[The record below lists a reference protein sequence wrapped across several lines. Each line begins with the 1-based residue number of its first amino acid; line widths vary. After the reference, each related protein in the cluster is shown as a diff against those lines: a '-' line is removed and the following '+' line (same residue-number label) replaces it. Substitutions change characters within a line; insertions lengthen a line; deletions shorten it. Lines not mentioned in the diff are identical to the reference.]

1 MGILEGLG
9 QGFAVALDPTNLL
22 YVFMGVLIGTVI
34 GVLPGLGPT
43 ATIALLLPL
52 TYAIEPATA
61 VILLAGIYYGSMYG
75 GTITS
80 VLLRLPGEAA
90 SVVTTFDGYQMAKQ
104 GRAGPALG
112 IAAVGSFIGGVL
124 AVVGLVLLAPPLADL
139 AVTFGPPEYVA
150 LTVLGILMVTYL
162 GSGSPLKSLSM
173 AALGLLLATVGQ
185 DPITGTARFTFGQVS
200 LFDGVDFVA
209 VAMGLFGV
217 GEILHSL
224 ERTGKVQAVTRKIT
238 HIWPT
243 RKDFRESAG
252 AIGRG
257 SVLGFVIGVLPG
269 GGGVISSLASYALEK
284 RRAKD
289 PSRFGKGAIQG
300 VAGPETANN
309 ASSTS
314 AFIPLLTLG
323 IPANVVLAL
332 IFGALLVQG
341 ITPGP
346 QLISE
351 EPEVFWG
358 VIASMLIGNLMLLA
372 LNIPLVGVFVQLL
385 RVRAGI
391 LAAFA
396 LVVTMAGVFSVNN
409 DVFDMWVVL
418 LFGVIGWL
426 MKKTGFEPG
435 PLVLA
440 FVLGSIM
447 ERAFRQSM
455 LLSGGSLDI
464 FVTRPLSG
472 GLLAVMALVILL
484 SVIAARRRRAV
495 FGHVAPEDVASEEV
509 ASEEVASEKVAS
521 EEVAP
526 EEVAPEDVAP
536 EDVAPED
543 VTPQEGAPRDADL
556 ATHIPPPVG
565 GGAGRA
571 SGSTNA
577 GRGGATPPRNEGER

>member
-1 MGILEGLG
+1 VDLLDGIA
-9 QGFAVALDPTNLL
+9 QGFAVALDPVNIL
-22 YVFMGVLIGTVI
+22 YVFVGVLIGTVI

-52 TYAIEPATA
+52 TYEIEPSTA

-112 IAAVGSFIGGVL
+112 IAAIGSFVGGVL
-124 AVVGLVLLAPPLADL
+124 AVIGLAVLAPPLAAL
-139 AVTFGPPEYVA
+139 AVSFGPPEYVA
-150 LTVLGILMVTYL
+150 LTVLGLLLVTWL
-162 GSGSPLKSLSM
+162 GTGSALKSLAM
-173 AALGLLLATVGQ
+173 AALGLLLATIGQ
-185 DPITGTARFTFGQVS
+185 DPIAGTTRFTFGEVS
-200 LFDGVDFVA
+200 LFDGLDFVA

-224 ERTGKVQAVTRKIT
+224 EHSTAVQAVTRKIT
-238 HIWPT
+238 GIWPT
-243 RKDFRESAG
+243 RKDLRDSSG
-252 AIGRG
+252 AIARG
-257 SVLGFVIGVLPG
+257 SLLGFVIGVLPG
-269 GGGVISSLASYALEK
+269 GGGVISSLASYAMEK

-289 PSRFGKGAIQG
+289 PSRFGRGAIEG

-341 ITPGP
+341 VTPGP
-346 QLISE
+346 QLVDQH
-351 EPEVFWG
+351 PEIFWG
-358 VIASMLIGNLMLLA
+358 VIASMFVGNLMLLA
-372 LNIPLVGVFVQLL
+372 LNIPLVGVFVQIL

-396 LVVTMAGVFSVNN
+396 LLLTMAGVYSINN
-409 DVFDMWVVL
+409 DVSDMWVVL
-418 LFGVIGWL
+418 AFGVLGWL

-440 FVLGSIM
+440 FVLGPIL

-455 LLSGGSLDI
+455 LISGGSLDV
-464 FVTRPLSG
+464 FVTRPISG
-472 GLLAVMALVILL
+472 AIFLVMALIV
-484 SVIAARRRRAV
+484 VAGAVTARRRRGIVRA
-495 FGHVAPEDVASEEV
+495 AADVPAEEPDRPTTGV
-509 ASEEVASEKVAS
+509 
-521 EEVAP
+521 
-526 EEVAPEDVAP
+526 
-536 EDVAPED
+536 
-543 VTPQEGAPRDADL
+543 
-556 ATHIPPPVG
+556 
-565 GGAGRA
+565 
-571 SGSTNA
+571 
-577 GRGGATPPRNEGER
+577 

>member
-1 MGILEGLG
+1 MELWDGIL
-9 QGFAVALDPTNLL
+9 QGFSVALDPTNLL
-22 YVFMGVLIGTVI
+22 YVFLGVLIGTVI

-52 TYAIEPATA
+52 TYAIPPETA

-90 SVVTTFDGYQMAKQ
+90 AVVTTFDGYQMARQ

-112 IAAVGSFIGGVL
+112 IAAVGSFIGGIVAVIGL
-124 AVVGLVLLAPPLADL
+124 ALLAPPLAEL
-139 AVTFGPPEYVA
+139 AVEFGPPEYVA
-150 LTVLGILMVTYL
+150 LTVLGILLVTYL
-162 GSGSPLKSLSM
+162 GAGSVLKSLSM
-173 AALGLLLATVGQ
+173 AALGLLLATIGQ
-185 DPITGTARFTFGQVS
+185 DPITGTTRFTFDQVS
-200 LFDGVDFVA
+200 LFDGLDFVA

-224 ERTGKVQAVTRKIT
+224 ERTDAVRAVTSKIK

-243 RKDFRESAG
+243 RKDFRDSSG
-252 AIGRG
+252 AIARG
-257 SVLGFVIGVLPG
+257 SVLGFFIGVLPG
-269 GGGVISSLASYALEK
+269 GGGVISSLASYAMEK

-289 PSRFGKGAIQG
+289 SSRFGKGAIEG

-332 IFGALLVQG
+332 IFGALLIQG

-346 QLISE
+346 QLIDQ
-351 EPEVFWG
+351 EPGIFWG
-358 VIASMLIGNLMLLA
+358 VIASMFIGNLMLLM

-396 LVVTMAGVFSVNN
+396 LLVTMTGVFSVNN
-409 DVFDMWVVL
+409 DTFDMWVVL
-418 LFGVIGWL
+418 VFGVIGWL

-440 FVLGSIM
+440 FVLGSIL

-455 LLSGGSLDI
+455 LLSGGSLEI
-464 FVTRPLSG
+464 FVTRPISG
-472 GLLAVMALVILL
+472 TLFGLMALIIVISL
-484 SVIAARRRRAV
+484 VTTRRRKSV
-495 FGHVAPEDVASEEV
+495 FGRVEAEDLAESEEATPSDAATGSTASRQRDGGPVVGRDPDVA
-509 ASEEVASEKVAS
+509 
-521 EEVAP
+521 
-526 EEVAPEDVAP
+526 
-536 EDVAPED
+536 
-543 VTPQEGAPRDADL
+543 EGDPGAEAVVRAGDPDPRAGNDPD
-556 ATHIPPPVG
+556 IP
-565 GGAGRA
+565 
-571 SGSTNA
+571 SS
-577 GRGGATPPRNEGER
+577 RGDR

>member
-1 MGILEGLG
+1 VELLDGIA
-9 QGFAVALDPTNLL
+9 QGFAVALDPVNIL
-22 YVFMGVLIGTVI
+22 YVFLGVLIGTVI

-52 TYAIEPATA
+52 TYEIEPHTA

-90 SVVTTFDGYQMAKQ
+90 AVVTTFDGFQMAKQ

-112 IAAVGSFIGGVL
+112 IAAIGSFIGGTV
-124 AVVGLVLLAPPLADL
+124 AVVGLALLAPPLAEF
-139 AVTFGPPEYVA
+139 AVEFGPPEYVA
-150 LTVLGILMVTYL
+150 LTVLGILLVTYL
-162 GSGSPLKSLSM
+162 GTGSFVKSLAM

-185 DPITGTARFTFGQVS
+185 DPITGTTRFTFGQVS
-200 LFDGVDFVA
+200 LFDGLDFVA

-217 GEILHSL
+217 GEILHNL
-224 ERTGKVQAVTRKIT
+224 ERTEKVQAVTKKIT

-243 RKDFRESAG
+243 RKDLRDSSG

-257 SVLGFVIGVLPG
+257 SVLGFFIGVLPG
-269 GGGVISSLASYALEK
+269 GGGVVSSLASYGMEK

-289 PSRFGKGAIQG
+289 SSRFGKGAIEG

-341 ITPGP
+341 VTPGP
-346 QLISE
+346 QLIDQN
-351 EPEVFWG
+351 PEIFWG
-358 VIASMLIGNLMLLA
+358 VIASMFIGNLMLLV
-372 LNIPLVGVFVQLL
+372 LNIPLVGVFVQIL
-385 RVRAGI
+385 RVRAGV
-391 LAAFA
+391 LGAFA
-396 LVVTMAGVFSVNN
+396 LLVTMAGVFSINN
-409 DVFDMWVVL
+409 DTADMWVVL
-418 LFGVIGWL
+418 AFGVLGWL

-440 FVLGSIM
+440 FVLGPIL

-455 LLSGGSLDI
+455 LISGGSLDV
-464 FVTRPLSG
+464 FVTRPISG
-472 GLLAVMALVILL
+472 TLFALMVLIIVV
-484 SVIAARRRRAV
+484 SVITARRRAKLLHR
-495 FGHVAPEDVASEEV
+495 HD
-509 ASEEVASEKVAS
+509 
-521 EEVAP
+521 
-526 EEVAPEDVAP
+526 
-536 EDVAPED
+536 
-543 VTPQEGAPRDADL
+543 TPDL
-556 ATHIPPPVG
+556 AEGDSP
-565 GGAGRA
+565 AGDLAPAEPDTRR
-571 SGSTNA
+571 STQ
-577 GRGGATPPRNEGER
+577 GE

>member
-1 MGILEGLG
+1 MTSWPGWSGPDVDLLQGIA
-9 QGFAVALDPTNLL
+9 QGFAVALDPVNIL
-22 YVFMGVLIGTVI
+22 YVFVGVLIGTVI

-52 TYAIEPATA
+52 TYEIEPSTA

-112 IAAVGSFIGGVL
+112 IAAIGSFVGGIL
-124 AVVGLVLLAPPLADL
+124 SVVGLTLLAPPLASL
-139 AVTFGPPEYVA
+139 AVSFGPPEYVA
-150 LTVLGILMVTYL
+150 LTVLGILLVTYL
-162 GSGSPLKSLSM
+162 GTGSALKSLSM
-173 AALGLLLATVGQ
+173 AALGLLLATIGQ
-185 DPITGTARFTFGQVS
+185 DPITGTTRFTFGEVS
-200 LFDGVDFVA
+200 LFDGLDFVA

-224 ERTGKVQAVTRKIT
+224 ERTEKVQAITKKIT
-238 HIWPT
+238 NIWPS
-243 RKDFRESAG
+243 RADLRQSAG

-269 GGGVISSLASYALEK
+269 GGGVVSSLASYALEK

-289 PSRFGKGAIQG
+289 PGRFGKGAIEG

-346 QLISE
+346 QLIDQH
-351 EPEVFWG
+351 PEIFWG
-358 VIASMLIGNLMLLA
+358 VIASMFVGNLMLLA
-372 LNIPLVGVFVQLL
+372 LNIPLVGVFVQIL

-396 LVVTMAGVFSVNN
+396 LLVTMAGVFSINN
-409 DVFDMWVVL
+409 DVTDMWVVL
-418 LFGVIGWL
+418 AFGVLGWL

-440 FVLGSIM
+440 FVLGPIL

-455 LLSGGSLDI
+455 LISGGSLDI
-464 FVTRPLSG
+464 FVTRPISG
-472 GLLAVMALVILL
+472 GIFLVMALVAVASI
-484 SVIAARRRRAV
+484 VTARRRRRLAQRAGTV
-495 FGHVAPEDVASEEV
+495 PIEDE
-509 ASEEVASEKVAS
+509 
-521 EEVAP
+521 
-526 EEVAPEDVAP
+526 
-536 EDVAPED
+536 
-543 VTPQEGAPRDADL
+543 L
-556 ATHIPPPVG
+556 ATAPPDPD
-565 GGAGRA
+565 RR
-571 SGSTNA
+571 T
-577 GRGGATPPRNEGER
+577 TPGDR

>member
-1 MGILEGLG
+1 
-9 QGFAVALDPTNLL
+9 
-22 YVFMGVLIGTVI
+22 
-34 GVLPGLGPT
+34 
-43 ATIALLLPL
+43 
-52 TYAIEPATA
+52 
-61 VILLAGIYYGSMYG
+61 
-75 GTITS
+75 
-80 VLLRLPGEAA
+80 
-90 SVVTTFDGYQMAKQ
+90 
-104 GRAGPALG
+104 
-112 IAAVGSFIGGVL
+112 
-124 AVVGLVLLAPPLADL
+124 
-139 AVTFGPPEYVA
+139 
-150 LTVLGILMVTYL
+150 
-162 GSGSPLKSLSM
+162 M
-173 AALGLLLATVGQ
+173 AALGLLLATMGQ
-185 DPITGTARFTFGQVS
+185 DPITGTTRFTFGSVA
-200 LFDGVDFVA
+200 LFDGLDFVA

-224 ERTGKVQAVTRKIT
+224 ERTDKVQAVTRRIT

-243 RKDFRESAG
+243 RQDIRDSSG
-252 AIGRG
+252 AIARG

-289 PSRFGKGAIQG
+289 PSRFGRGAIEG

-341 ITPGP
+341 VTPGP

-351 EPEVFWG
+351 EPEIFWG
-358 VIASMLIGNLMLLA
+358 VIASMVVGNVMLLV

-396 LVVTMAGVFSVNN
+396 LLVTMAGVFSISN
-409 DVFDMWVVL
+409 DSFDMWVVL
-418 LFGVIGWL
+418 VFGVIGWL

-440 FVLGSIM
+440 FVLGEIM

-472 GLLAVMALVILL
+472 GLLAVMAAVVVI
-484 SVIAARRRRAV
+484 SVVMARRRRAAFRQV
-495 FGHVAPEDVASEEV
+495 DPDEEADPEPAPGHDARRTPADVDTDVPSAPGD
-509 ASEEVASEKVAS
+509 
-521 EEVAP
+521 
-526 EEVAPEDVAP
+526 
-536 EDVAPED
+536 
-543 VTPQEGAPRDADL
+543 R
-556 ATHIPPPVG
+556 
-565 GGAGRA
+565 
-571 SGSTNA
+571 
-577 GRGGATPPRNEGER
+577 